1 LKSDPT
7 EGAKRWVPAAAGV
20 APKEVSE
27 ERRRIMSQ
35 KDRRVSARVP
45 ARFKVNYVHDGD
57 YLISYTK
64 DLSVDGMFIYTEKPP
79 EAGEEVKL
87 IFSLD
92 DLPIVTV
99 WARVIWTN
107 EKNSEGDKDAG
118 MGVRFIGLPADA
130 RTAIFRIVNRIL
142 VGDKK
147 ILSLKN

>member
-1 LKSDPT
+1 M
-7 EGAKRWVPAAAGV
+7 A
-20 APKEVSE
+20 
-27 ERRRIMSQ
+27 Q

-79 EAGEEVKL
+79 AAGEEVKL
-87 IFSLD
+87 IFSLGD
-92 DLPIVTV
+92 HPIVTV

-107 EKNSEGDKDAG
+107 NKNSENAKDAG
-118 MGVRFIGLPADA
+118 MGVQFIGLPADA
-130 RTAIFRIVNRIL
+130 RAAILYFVNKIL

-147 ILSLKN
+147 TFFLEN